1 VRRKL
6 TARALPAPLLLL
18 WVLAAPAA
26 RAETLYVI
34 EQLVVGLSSA
44 PDGGSE
50 HITSVKSGDALEVL
64 ERSGDQVHV
73 RTVRGTEGWIRA
85 GYLSADEPLR
95 LRLAERSAEVARLK
109 EDVTRLQ
116 AQLDTARTSASPGGG
131 ALVSLAP
138 PPAASA
144 EDSASPPP
152 QGLFA
157 GAQQENP
164 RRVWP
169 WALGAALP
177 ALAVGFALGALALD
191 RRIRRKYGGLRIY

>member
-1 VRRKL
+1 VTPKL

-18 WVLAAPAA
+18 CALAAPAA

-34 EQLVVGLSSA
+34 EQLVVSVNSA
-44 PDGGSE
+44 PDSGGE
-50 HITSVKSGDALEVL
+50 RIASVRSGDALEVL
-64 ERSGDQVHV
+64 ERSGDEVHV
-73 RTVRGTEGWIRA
+73 RTARGTEGWIRA

-95 LRLAERSAEVARLK
+95 PRLAERTAEVARLK
-109 EDVTRLQ
+109 EDVSRLQ
-116 AQLDTARTSASPGGG
+116 AQLEAARTGATPGGG
-131 ALVSLAP
+131 AVISLAP
-138 PPAASA
+138 APVASA
-144 EDSASPPP
+144 EDSGSPPP
-152 QGLFA
+152 RGLFA
-157 GAQQENP
+157 GAEQENP

>member
-1 VRRKL
+1 MRPKL

-18 WVLAAPAA
+18 CALAAPAA

-34 EQLVVGLSSA
+34 EQLVVGLSGA
-44 PDGGSE
+44 PDGSGE
-50 HITSVKSGDALEVL
+50 RITSVKSGDALEVL
-64 ERSGDQVHV
+64 ERSGDEVHV
-73 RTVRGTEGWIRA
+73 RTARGTEGWIRA

-95 LRLAERSAEVARLK
+95 PRLAERTAEVARLK
-109 EDVTRLQ
+109 EDVSRLQ
-116 AQLDTARTSASPGGG
+116 AQLDTARTSAAPGGG
-131 ALVSLAP
+131 GAVALAP
-138 PPAASA
+138 PPAAPA
-144 EDSASPPP
+144 EDSAGPPP
-152 QGLFA
+152 RGLFA
-157 GAQQENP
+157 GAEQENP